1 VSVHIVYVDMSAKAE
16 QWTQGSAVAITND
29 LNWVCLVPGKVKQR
43 VRKLLTQRHGAKN
56 LQYRVFAAM
65 VYLTLQGRLSAI
77 QQIVIDRD
85 YHGAQAEAT
94 IKNLLL
100 AHIRKEVPEAPA
112 GLIRFAN
119 VKGSEA
125 DLLARRVYEGKAK
138 PDRTVTYRELERLF
152 EA

>member
-1 VSVHIVYVDMSAKAE
+1 MHIVYVDMSAKAE
-16 QWTQGSAVAITND
+16 QWTQASAVAIAND
-29 LNWVCLVPGKVKQR
+29 LSWVCLVPGKVKQHA
-43 VRKLLTQRHGAKN
+43 RKLLGQRHGAKN

-65 VYLTLQGRLSAI
+65 IYLTLRGWLGSI
-77 QQIVIDRD
+77 DQIVIDKD

-100 AHIRKEVPEAPA
+100 AHIRKEMPTAGA

-125 DLLARRVYEGKAK
+125 DLLAKRVYDNQAKA
-138 PDRTVTYRELERLF
+138 DRVVSTRELEQLF
-152 EA
+152 GA

>member
-1 VSVHIVYVDMSAKAE
+1 MHIVYVDMSTKAE
-16 QWTQGSAVAITND
+16 QWTQSSAVAVAND
-29 LNWVCLVPGKVKQR
+29 LSWVCMVPGKVKQR
-43 VRKLLTQRHGAKN
+43 VRKLLTERHGTRH
-56 LQYRVFAAM
+56 LQYRVFAVM
-65 VYLTLQGRLSAI
+65 IYLALQGRLSAI
-77 QQIVIDRD
+77 EQIVIDKD

-100 AHIRKEVPEAPA
+100 AFIRREMPGAEA

-125 DLLARRVYEGKAK
+125 DTLAKRVYDGKAK
-138 PDRTVTYRELERLF
+138 ADRVVSYRELERLF